1 MKKKENGFL
10 LQKSR
15 KNQLQTN
22 QLLAEKQKQEVET
35 EIKCSVELQEAMQV
49 AMKGYTRMLE

>member
-35 EIKCSVELQEAMQV
+35 EIKCSVELQEPMQV